1 MLTRR
6 LLAPQS
12 ALSPWGTAARF
23 TIPHRRDQTRR
34 AKSSRTPPDASN
46 EASLYDKLFPGTPP
60 ATRTRP
66 RQRHGNPPAQ
76 KPLRSAL
83 IRDMKAWGWGEKS
96 QPKTESQGTQSPRW
110 GERYIRGRESQNGEM
125 GDIPLGRAF
134 KTPTN
139 QPPETSNGTDTD
151 EGQSYNG
158 PAVLVLNSAS
168 KSLLESD
175 FYRLGRQG
183 QHLDGWASGI
193 VKVVQAR
200 SPTTQEPLGQYF
212 IHFDSRAAAMAYMDE
227 VMRLL
232 SLSRQAAGSN
242 WDLSPR
248 DPTGPL
254 PLAPKLGATR
264 GGEGDTDASV
274 QAFTLIPPSAA
285 LNLKLRLPEE
295 VESRRHGQAGRR
307 NGEPGIGGGIWSG
320 DGGRHAEGKGEHHK
334 VLVWLDGSQVTA
346 DTLLGAIEDD
356 GKDRNLAW
364 RLQDGP
370 RSIAPIPGAGFRN
383 ALEKGPPEKD
393 DPTQQRARFIV
404 SFAEAVEAR
413 RFARSWHKREL
424 SLPDRDR
431 TMVVN
436 ATALW

>member
-1 MLTRR
+1 
-6 LLAPQS
+6 
-12 ALSPWGTAARF
+12 
-23 TIPHRRDQTRR
+23 
-34 AKSSRTPPDASN
+34 
-46 EASLYDKLFPGTPP
+46 
-60 ATRTRP
+60 
-66 RQRHGNPPAQ
+66 
-76 KPLRSAL
+76 
-83 IRDMKAWGWGEKS
+83 
-96 QPKTESQGTQSPRW
+96 
-110 GERYIRGRESQNGEM
+110 
-125 GDIPLGRAF
+125 
-134 KTPTN
+134 
-139 QPPETSNGTDTD
+139 
-151 EGQSYNG
+151 
-158 PAVLVLNSAS
+158 
-168 KSLLESD
+168 
-175 FYRLGRQG
+175 
-183 QHLDGWASGI
+183 
-193 VKVVQAR
+193 
-200 SPTTQEPLGQYF
+200 
-212 IHFDSRAAAMAYMDE
+212 MAYMDE

-232 SLSRQAAGSN
+232 SLSRQAAGPN

-295 VESRRHGQAGRR
+295 VESRRRGQAGRR
-307 NGEPGIGGGIWSG
+307 NGAPGIGGGIWSG

-334 VLVWLDGSQVTA
+334 VLVWLDGSQVTV

-370 RSIAPIPGAGFRN
+370 RSVAPIPGTGFRN